1 MTQTTKMVNRKV
13 ATVLA
18 ILCVAT
24 LVILKFSLITYYS
37 EIYSK
42 NNQIQTLKAQIVDLQ
57 TQIANDTLPT
67 P

>member
-1 MTQTTKMVNRKV
+1 MVNRKV

-42 NNQIQTLKAQIVDLQ
+42 NNQIQTLKDQIVDLQ